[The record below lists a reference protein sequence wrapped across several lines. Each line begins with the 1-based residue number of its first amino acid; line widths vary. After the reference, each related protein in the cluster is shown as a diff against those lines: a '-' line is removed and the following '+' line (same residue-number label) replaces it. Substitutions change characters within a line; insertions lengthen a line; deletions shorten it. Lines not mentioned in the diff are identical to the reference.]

1 MIAGRRRVGLL
12 AALLAACGT
21 RPEPPSNGSALPA
34 GVTARVGAE
43 LISPHTVSRIAEKQ
57 SLAPR
62 AALSAAVSDALL
74 ANEARGAVVPGTA
87 SSIERAAAARSL
99 LELLAREAEAAGP
112 PSAAELG
119 EILRE
124 RWAELDR
131 PDAVLTTHAV
141 VRNDKPEKAA
151 EARRVAEKLA
161 AAVKSAT
168 NADEFMRL
176 AREVPAEGFEV
187 RAEALPPMTADG
199 RGVDKRGD
207 VYVGRGSFDPD
218 FARAANQLTTPGEL
232 SPVVQSPFGFHVI
245 RLEMRIAGHK
255 IPAADVPAVLG
266 PEALNRRGARARR
279 ELLEKLKA
287 SVPVEIERAHD
298 ELTAK
303 TKFAP

>member
-1 MIAGRRRVGLL
+1 MTVGRRRLGLL
-12 AALLAACGT
+12 AVLLAACGT
-21 RPEPPSNGSALPA
+21 RSEPESISSALPA

-43 LISPHTVSRIAEKQ
+43 LISPNTVSRIAEKQ
-57 SLAPR
+57 SLAPP

-74 ANEARGAVVPGTA
+74 ANEARAAAAPGTA

-112 PSAAELG
+112 PSAAEIA

-151 EARRVAEKLA
+151 DARRVAEKLA
-161 AAVKSAT
+161 VAVKPAS
-168 NADEFMRL
+168 NAEEFMRL

-187 RAEALPPMTADG
+187 RAEGLPPMTADG

-207 VYVGRGSFDPD
+207 VFVGLGTFDVD

-245 RLEMRIAGHK
+245 RLEMRVAGHK
-255 IPAADVPAVLG
+255 IAEADLPAVIR
-266 PEALNRRGARARR
+266 PEALKRRAARARR
-279 ELLEKLKA
+279 ELLEKLKL